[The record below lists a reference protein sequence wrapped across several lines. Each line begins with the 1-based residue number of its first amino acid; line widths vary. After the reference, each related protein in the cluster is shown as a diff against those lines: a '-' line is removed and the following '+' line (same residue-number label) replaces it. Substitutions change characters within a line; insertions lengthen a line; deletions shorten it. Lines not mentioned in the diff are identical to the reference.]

1 MIGEKSENALR
12 TISEVG
18 GALDLKA
25 HVLRFWEGKFSEIQP
40 VKRANGRRYYRPQD
54 VALIAGIKHLLHEQG
69 MTIKGVQK
77 MLKDDAFLAEAK
89 KRSAIITPGTG
100 EELEAILAEQMGASE
115 ELIAAMR
122 KAIDTSGA
130 KSVKK

>member
-18 GALDLKA
+18 SALDLKA

-40 VKRANGRRYYRPQD
+40 VKRDNGRRYYRPRD

-77 MLKDDAFLAEAK
+77 MLKDEGVAHIRNAPHAAPGNASDVALTLAQ
-89 KRSAIITPGTG
+89 RSR
-100 EELEAILAEQMGASE
+100 LEAARQSLMQ
-115 ELIAAMR
+115 
-122 KAIDTSGA
+122 A
-130 KSVKK
+130 KLMLNDDG